1 MKRLL
6 NILAVLMVA
15 TFVLSA
21 CGTAATPAATSAPAA
36 TTAPLLLRHKPLLRH
51 LQLLRDQLLPNHLR
65 ASSLSSISRW
75 VAQQGTPQP
84 WPVPMAPGLPR
95 LN

>member
-36 TTAPLLLRHKPLLRH
+36 TTAPAATAAQAATSAPAATSG
-51 LQLLRDQLLPNHLR
+51 QLLPNHLR